1 MVIDAAPD
9 VTTPKYVAGQLP
21 YNQVWGSYF
30 VRGRGKSNLSSWET
44 DEKEGVVK
52 ISRTRALDEFVEAF
66 NKGLIRLPAGLSF
79 ENDVRQHLQR
89 LKRITNTDGV
99 GEETVQWISSDSS
112 DHWFF
117 ALVYLFVASKLVEET
132 GSGIVAG
139 MDLSRLVGRVRLKQA
154 A

>member
-1 MVIDAAPD
+1 MCIRD
-9 VTTPKYVAGQLP
+9 
-21 YNQVWGSYF
+21 
-30 VRGRGKSNLSSWET
+30 R
-44 DEKEGVVK
+44 

-89 LKRITNTDGV
+89 LKRITNVDGV

-117 ALVYLFVASKLVEET
+117 ALVYLFVASKLVEES